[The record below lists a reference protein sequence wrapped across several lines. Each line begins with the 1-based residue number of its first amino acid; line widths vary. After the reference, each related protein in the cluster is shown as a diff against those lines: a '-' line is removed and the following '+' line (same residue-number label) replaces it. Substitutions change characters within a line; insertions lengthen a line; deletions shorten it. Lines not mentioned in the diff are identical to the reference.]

1 MVLSQKFLIKV
12 NFMDSPYTPKFKF
25 IDYWGKI
32 SQECKKVNKD
42 VAEKHVQQILK
53 SLKNNSKCEIV
64 TAQSREY
71 HKC

>member
-1 MVLSQKFLIKV
+1 
-12 NFMDSPYTPKFKF
+12 MDSPYTPKFKF
-25 IDYWGKI
+25 IDYYGAVR
-32 SQECKKVNKD
+32 EDCKKVNKD

>member
-42 VAEKHVQQILK
+42 VAEVIA
-53 SLKNNSKCEIV
+53 S
-64 TAQSREY
+64 
-71 HKC
+71 